1 MTDDE
6 LKELAKKVDMAIR
19 LENPKARYVCFFYTG
34 QSSNDTLHSTVTIH
48 STPVDMI
55 AAIDSLLDAL
65 EEEGIQRDG
74 ILTSFLKNGPIGG
87 DRERL

>member
-1 MTDDE
+1 MTDKE
-6 LKELAKKVDMAIR
+6 LKELAKKVDMAIK
-19 LENPKARYVCFFYTG
+19 LENPKARYACFFYAG
-34 QSSNDTLHSTVTIH
+34 QSSNDTLQSCVTIH

-65 EEEGIQRDG
+65 EEEGIKRDG
-74 ILTSFLKNGPIGG
+74 ILTSFLKHGPIGG